1 MLKLNIFADASM
13 IDVREVREVPRMKIP
28 YRTSEAVV
36 DMLADTD
43 LENMNNTALLGMIIK
58 NRKHLTAVVQ
68 ATFGLT
74 DDDLDHIDTMELL
87 DLGKEIVK
95 WVLDE
100 IAKLGADKKT
110 EGGDPNGQTLATAA
124 R

>member
-1 MLKLNIFADASM
+1 MKLTIYTDESM
-13 IDVREVREVPRMKIP
+13 AEVREVRERPRMKIP

-36 DMLADTD
+36 DMLADLD
-43 LENMNNTALLGMIIK
+43 LEKMSNTALLGMVIK
-58 NRKHLTAVVQ
+58 NRQHVTAVVR

-74 DDDLDHIDTMELL
+74 DGDLNCVDTVELL
-87 DLGKEIVK
+87 DVGKEIVK

-100 IAKLGADKKT
+100 IAKLGDGKKT
-110 EGGDPNGQTLATAA
+110 EGDDPNGQTLATAT